1 MWRRK
6 KRLSFLPPWEFQTPL
21 SLGTPR
27 LLINLPRKWLSH
39 VEGYLICTS
48 RLVLSVQQADSV
60 MTIHRAYLYSSFHA
74 EVIEQGGVSSLW
86 WTSHSCGLTIK
97 NAECIHARSK
107 GEEILLMDYLLQGQT
122 SVYLL
127 EINSSVFICMQ
138 GRKKGRQAGDEPCG
152 FHNKYTA
159 LVYVR
164 TDPNPSL
171 AASPPSRPS
180 LFVFPNS
187 CFLSES
193 QSLFRG
199 FNYFPCI
206 CFLNMT

>member
-1 MWRRK
+1 M
-6 KRLSFLPPWEFQTPL
+6 
-21 SLGTPR
+21 SL
-27 LLINLPRKWLSH
+27 ISCWCY

-48 RLVLSVQQADSV
+48 RLVLSVQQTDSV
-60 MTIHRAYLYSSFHA
+60 MTIHRAYLYSSFHV

-107 GEEILLMDYLLQGQT
+107 GEEIFLVDYLLQGQT

-127 EINSSVFICMQ
+127 EINSSVYICLW
-138 GRKKGRQAGDEPCG
+138 GKKKGRQAGDEPCG
-152 FHNKYTA
+152 FHSKHTA

-171 AASPPSRPS
+171 AASPRLAPVCLFFLILDFCLNLSLCFVVLITSRVS
-180 LFVFPNS
+180 VF
-187 CFLSES
+187 
-193 QSLFRG
+193 
-199 FNYFPCI
+199 
-206 CFLNMT
+206 